1 MTPWKVYGI
10 LTSVMIVWGFNLA
23 SVKYLLDFVDPVTLT
38 AFRILLAGVT
48 VLILLAMLGM
58 LRLPKRSDWKYI
70 LLGALLNVV
79 AHHYFL
85 SKGLSVTSGTNA
97 GLILGTGPMLTA
109 VLVSLIMRNVP
120 SRLQWL
126 GVFIGF
132 GGVATT
138 VMVGGDAATGL
149 SRGDILV
156 FISILAQVFSYIV
169 IAKAA
174 RSLDPRLLTGYM
186 LVTGAIVLLVI
197 ALIEEPGE
205 IAAFASVPTSF
216 WVAFFFSAM
225 IGTAVG
231 HMLYNYSIGQA
242 GPTKAAIFMNLN
254 TLFSL
259 IAASLILG
267 ETITSGHLIG
277 LVLIVIGVLFGS
289 GAAEDLLR
297 KRRKRLPI

>member
-10 LTSVMIVWGFNLA
+10 LTSVMIIWGFNLA
-23 SVKYLLDFVDPVTLT
+23 SVKYLLEFVAPVTLT

-48 VLILLAMLGM
+48 VLIILASLGM
-58 LRLPKRSDWKYI
+58 MRLPKRSDWKYI

-85 SKGLSVTSGTNA
+85 SQGLAVTSGTNA

-132 GGVATT
+132 AGVAST
-138 VMVGGDAATGL
+138 VMVGGDAASGL
-149 SRGDILV
+149 SLGDIFV

-169 IAKAA
+169 IANAA

-186 LVTGAIVLLVI
+186 LVTGAAVLFII
-197 ALIEEPGE
+197 ALIQEPGE
-205 IAAFASVPTSF
+205 IAAFASVPSSF
-216 WVAFFFSAM
+216 WIAFFFSAM
-225 IGTAVG
+225 LGTAVG

-259 IAASLILG
+259 VAASLILG
-267 ETITSGHLIG
+267 ETITPGHLIG
-277 LVLIVIGVLFGS
+277 LVLIVIGVIFGS

-297 KRRKRLPI
+297 KRRKRLPV

>member
-1 MTPWKVYGI
+1 
-10 LTSVMIVWGFNLA
+10 MIVWGFNLA

-48 VLILLAMLGM
+48 VLILLASLGM

-85 SKGLSVTSGTNA
+85 SKGLAVTSGTNA

-138 VMVGGDAATGL
+138 VMVGSDAATGL

-197 ALIEEPGE
+197 SLIEEPGE

>member
-1 MTPWKVYGI
+1 
-10 LTSVMIVWGFNLA
+10 MIVWGFNLA

-48 VLILLAMLGM
+48 VLILLASLGM

-149 SRGDILV
+149 SRGDIMV

>member
-1 MTPWKVYGI
+1 MV
-10 LTSVMIVWGFNLA
+10 VWGFNLA
-23 SVKYLLDFVDPVTLT
+23 AVKYLLEFIDPVTLT

-48 VLILLAMLGM
+48 VLILLALLGM
-58 LRLPKRSDWKYI
+58 LRFPKRSDWKYI

-85 SKGLSVTSGTNA
+85 SQGLAITSGTNA

-126 GVFIGF
+126 GVVIGF
-132 GGVATT
+132 AGVATT
-138 VMVGGDAATGL
+138 VMVGGDAASGL
-149 SRGDILV
+149 TLGDVLV
-156 FISILAQVFSYIV
+156 FVSILAQVFSYIV
-169 IAKAA
+169 IANAV

-186 LVTGAIVLLVI
+186 LVTGSAVLFII
-197 ALIEEPGE
+197 ALIQEPGE
-205 IAAFASVPTSF
+205 IAAFAAVPASF

-225 IGTAVG
+225 LGTAVG

-259 IAASLILG
+259 VAASLILG
-267 ETITSGHLIG
+267 ETITPGHLVG

-297 KRRKRLPI
+297 KRRKRLPV